1 MEVVVPR
8 RKRSKTSQTEDKLT
22 LSRCSKAYRKSKRK
36 AEEMSE
42 NGDKKSELKG
52 KEGEMCLKKNCAVRV
67 TKKKRKVRE
76 NYMFDNIKPK
86 LDAKEDSCLPR
97 TRKLPCKR
105 RDEKQK
111 LTVSN
116 KKRKYED
123 DFLSDDL
130 EDEEMLVILRSK
142 NRSRLRRMNDVK
154 DVEQKPRICHQC
166 MKKERTLFVP
176 CTKCPKMYCMQ
187 CVDKWYSDMTIEE
200 IAASCPFCQ
209 KNCNCNVCLRARGLI
224 KTSNRNITD
233 YEKAQYLHYMISLLL
248 PFLKQIC
255 HEQSQEELI
264 EAKIPG
270 KPSFEKEIPRSLC
283 GNDERVYCDHCATSI
298 IDLHRSCPSCS
309 YELCLSCCQEI
320 RDGRITPRVEQK
332 FSYVNRGY
340 DYMHGGDPLPVSN
353 DFRTSECQTKLS
365 NVWNAKSDGIIRC
378 APKELGGCGSAAL
391 ELRRVLPSGWISEL
405 EIKARSTLKIW
416 EDENTTLKL
425 EKAASSYTSLRK
437 EAIKEDINDNNI
449 YCSESSSIQK
459 GELLLFQKH
468 WANGEPI
475 IVRDAL
481 KLGTGLSW
489 KPMVMWRALCENRAS
504 EVSSKMSEVK
514 AIDCLA
520 NCEVEIDTRTF
531 FKGYIEGRTYR
542 NLWPEML
549 KLKDWPPSDKFED
562 LLPRHCDEFIR
573 SLPFQE
579 YSDPRSGILNLAA
592 KLPAHVL
599 KPDMGPKT
607 YIAYG
612 IKEELGRGDSVTKLH
627 CDMSDAVNILT
638 HTAEVMLTDEQHLI
652 ISKLKEAHKVQDER
666 EQCDE
671 ERVTNSLNCRTFKD
685 NKVRIE
691 NKVVFGS
698 NDIEKRPIEING
710 RIFTNGVHEEVA
722 SAIENESTETGS
734 ALWDIFRRE
743 DSKKLESYLRKHS
756 KEFRHTYCSPVEQ
769 VEHPIHDQCFYLT
782 WEHKK
787 KLKEEFGVEP
797 WTFEQKLGEAVF
809 IPAGCPHQVRNL
821 KSCTKV
827 AVDFVSPENI
837 HECLRLTNEFRQLPK
852 NHKAREDK
860 LEIKK
865 MIVYAIDEAVRDL
878 KALLK
883 FS

>member
-1 MEVVVPR
+1 MDVVVPR
-8 RKRSKTSQTEDKLT
+8 RERSKTLQTEDKLT
-22 LSRCSKAYRKSKRK
+22 LSRCSKVYRKPKRK
-36 AEEMSE
+36 TEEMSE

-123 DFLSDDL
+123 DFLSGDDL
-130 EDEEMLVILRSK
+130 EDEEMFVILRSK

-187 CVDKWYSDMTIEE
+187 CADKWYSDLTIEE

-209 KNCNCNVCLRARGLI
+209 KNCNCNVCLRARGMI
-224 KTSNRNITD
+224 KENLLRR
-233 YEKAQYLHYMISLLL
+233 KYLEVFVATMNVSIGS
-248 PFLKQIC
+248 
-255 HEQSQEELI
+255 
-264 EAKIPG
+264 
-270 KPSFEKEIPRSLC
+270 
-283 GNDERVYCDHCATSI
+283 DHCATSI
-298 IDLHRSCPSCS
+298 IDLYRSCPSCS

-320 RDGRITPRVEQK
+320 REGRITPRMEQK

-416 EDENTTLKL
+416 EDENTNLKL
-425 EKAASSYTSLRK
+425 EKAASSYTSLRNK
-437 EAIKEDINDNNI
+437 AIKEDINGNNM

-459 GELLLFQKH
+459 EELLLFQKH
-468 WANGEPI
+468 WTNGEPI

-489 KPMVMWRALCENRAS
+489 KPMVMWRALCENRVS

-520 NCEVEIDTRTF
+520 NCESFNCHLSIPSSKFQVEIDTRTF

-638 HTAEVMLTDEQHLI
+638 HTAEVMLTDEQHII
-652 ISKLKEAHKVQDER
+652 ISKLKEAHKIQDER
-666 EQCDE
+666 EQCAE
-671 ERVTNSLNCRTFKD
+671 ERVTDSLKCRTFKD
-685 NKVRIE
+685 NKVQIE
-691 NKVVFGS
+691 NKVVLES

-710 RIFTNGVHEEVA
+710 RIFTNGVHEEIA

-865 MIVYAIDEAVRDL
+865 MIVYAIDEAA
-878 KALLK
+878 ALVLH
-883 FS
+883 FSLVADTLDCVY

>member
-1 MEVVVPR
+1 MKFVVPN
-8 RKRSKTSQTEDKLT
+8 KEQPKTPQTEDKPK
-22 LSRCSKAYRKSKRK
+22 LSRCSKVYETSKRK
-36 AEEMSE
+36 AEKIPEH
-42 NGDKKSELKG
+42 GH
-52 KEGEMCLKKNCAVRV
+52 KKNCAVRV
-67 TKKKRKVRE
+67 TEKKREVRE
-76 NYMFDNIKPK
+76 INKFNNIKPK
-86 LDAKEDSCLPR
+86 LEAREDLCSLR
-97 TRKLPCKR
+97 TTKLPCWR

-116 KKRKYED
+116 KKRKYKD
-123 DFLSDDL
+123 DLLNDDL
-130 EDEEMLVILRSK
+130 EDEEMRILLRAK
-142 NRSRLRRMNDVK
+142 TRSRSRRMNNVK
-154 DVEQKPRICHQC
+154 NVEQKPRNCHQC
-166 MKKERTLFVP
+166 MKKGRTLFVP
-176 CTKCPKMYCMQ
+176 CTKCPNMYCMQ
-187 CVDKWYSDMTIEE
+187 CVDKWYPDMKIEE
-200 IAASCPFCQ
+200 IAVSCPFCR
-209 KNCNCNVCLRARGLI
+209 KNCNCNVCLCSRGMI
-224 KTSNRNITD
+224 KTSNRDITD
-233 YEKAQYLHYMISLLL
+233 YEKAQYLHYMINLLL

-255 HEQSQEELI
+255 HEQNQEEQI
-264 EAKIPG
+264 EAKILG
-270 KPSFEKEIPRSLC
+270 KHSFEKEIPQSLC

-298 IDLHRSCPSCS
+298 IDLHRTCPSCS

-320 RDGRITPRVEQK
+320 RDGSITPQVEQK

-353 DFRTSECQTKLS
+353 DFGTSECNTKLS
-365 NVWNAKSDGIIRC
+365 NVWNAKSDGSIRC
-378 APKELGGCGSAAL
+378 APKEFGGCGSAAL

-405 EIKARSTLKIW
+405 EIRTRSMLKIW
-416 EDENTTLKL
+416 ENVNTTLQHK
-425 EKAASSYTSLRK
+425 KAVSSYTSLRK
-437 EAIKEDINDNNI
+437 EAIKVDINDDNM
-449 YCSESSSIQK
+449 YCSESSNIQK
-459 GELLLFQKH
+459 GGLLLFQKH

-481 KLGTGLSW
+481 KQGTGLSW
-489 KPMVMWRALCENRAS
+489 KPMVMWRALCENRVS
-504 EVSSKMSEVK
+504 EVGSKMSEVK

-520 NCEVEIDTRTF
+520 NCEVEIDTHTF

-666 EQCDE
+666 EQCAQ
-671 ERVTNSLNCRTFKD
+671 ERVSDSLNGRPFKH
-685 NKVRIE
+685 NKVRTE
-691 NKVVFGS
+691 NEVVLES
-698 NDIEKRPIEING
+698 KDIEKRPIEING
-710 RIFTNGVHEEVA
+710 RIFPNDVHEGVT
-722 SAIENESTETGS
+722 SATDNESMETGS

-743 DSKKLESYLRKHS
+743 DSEKLETYLRKHS
-756 KEFRHTYCSPVEQ
+756 REFRHTYCSPVEQ
-769 VEHPIHDQCFYLT
+769 VAHPIHDQCFYLT
-782 WEHKK
+782 SEHKK
-787 KLKEEFGVEP
+787 KLKEEFDVEP

-837 HECLRLTNEFRQLPK
+837 HQCLRLTNEFRQLPK

-865 MIVYAIDEAVRDL
+865 MIVYAIDEAVTDL
-878 KALLK
+878 KALLN